1 MAATIRDSEAVH
13 EEEETFVRTF
23 IRREDRKRWLQLLA
37 TTKSRSK
44 ITQRLYDGPPGDFD
58 PRLVQEI
65 PHTDAD
71 GLLQQLSRLGAP
83 DDCWIVSAHSDDDR
97 TVERLTDAVASTY
110 GGRRVGIALICIS
123 DRLAYVE
130 AETGRFLLH
139 ARLAVQ

>member
-1 MAATIRDSEAVH
+1 MAATIGDSEAVH

-58 PRLVQEI
+58 PRLIQEI

-71 GLLQQLSRLGAP
+71 GLLRQLGRLGAP
-83 DDCWIVSAHSDDDR
+83 QDCWIISAHSDDDGS
-97 TVERLTDAVASTY
+97 VKRLAAAVSSTY
-110 GGRRVGIALICIS
+110 GASRV
-123 DRLAYVE
+123 
-130 AETGRFLLH
+130 
-139 ARLAVQ
+139 